1 MKTTFLLL
9 AALALAVSTGCGDD
23 GDDGDGDGS
32 GNGSTESSS
41 SEGSTSG
48 EQTCDEKHSCI
59 NGACQCDAGP
69 KQGQSCCDPNDQGCT
84 ENKCDSFCEYCN

>member
-1 MKTTFLLL
+1 MKKTLLLLL
-9 AALALAVSTGCGDD
+9 AALVLTAASGCGGD

-32 GNGSTESSS
+32 ASGESSS
-41 SEGSTSG
+41 SGGSTSG

-69 KQGQSCCDPNDQGCT
+69 KQGQSCCDPDDDSCT
-84 ENKCDSFCEYCN
+84 TDKCDSFCEYCS